1 MSLLYIA
8 CLPRRAE
15 RLWGSRSTPSGSRSQ
30 RFHIR
35 DGIVFGFST
44 NRVAAFEEVAV
55 EFLGAHYYSF
65 FGLDESKEG
74 VEKAA
79 EELIG
84 ERWDNLG
91 VGPKDQVFVLNLF
104 QLPIDRRGRG
114 EGRSI
119 YRQLEAKLKAAGVK
133 AIILQAADIDPI
145 TGHSIGF
152 WRKMGFE
159 EWPGDYWMFDDK
171 IMVKVIG

>member
-8 CLPRRAE
+8 CLPRRAA
-15 RLWGSRSTPSGSRSQ
+15 RLWGKPASAGGSRNQKLYIS
-30 RFHIR
+30 
-35 DGIVFGFST
+35 DGIVSGFST
-44 NRVAAFEEVAV
+44 SRTEAFESIAV
-55 EFLGAHYYSF
+55 DFLGAHYYSF
-65 FGLDESKEG
+65 FGFDEWKVG
-74 VEKAA
+74 VEGEA
-79 EELIG
+79 EELIR
-84 ERWDNLG
+84 ERWDDLG

-104 QLPIDRRGRG
+104 QLPFARRGRG

-119 YRQLEAKLKAAGVK
+119 YRQLEAKLKAAGIK
-133 AIILQAADIDPI
+133 AIILQAGNIDPI

-171 IMVKVIG
+171 IVFKVIG

>member
-8 CLPRRAE
+8 CLPRRAA
-15 RLWGSRSTPSGSRSQ
+15 RLWGKPTSAGGSRNQ
-30 RFHIR
+30 KLYIR
-35 DGIVFGFST
+35 DGIVSGFST
-44 NRVAAFEEVAV
+44 SRTEAFESIAV
-55 EFLGAHYYSF
+55 EFLGEHYYPF
-65 FGLDESKEG
+65 FGFDESKVG
-74 VEKAA
+74 VEEEA

-91 VGPKDQVFVLNLF
+91 VGPKDQVFVLDLF
-104 QLPIDRRGRG
+104 QLPFARRGHG

-119 YRQLEAKLKAAGVK
+119 YAQLEAKLKAAGVK
-133 AIILQAADIDPI
+133 AIILQAGNIDPI

-171 IMVKVIG
+171 IMVKVIR

>member
-8 CLPRRAE
+8 CLPRRAA
-15 RLWGSRSTPSGSRSQ
+15 RLWRKPASAGGSRNQKLYIS
-30 RFHIR
+30 
-35 DGIVFGFST
+35 DGIVTGFST
-44 NRVAAFEEVAV
+44 SRTEAFESIAV
-55 EFLGAHYYSF
+55 EFLGEHYYPF
-65 FGLDESKEG
+65 FGFDESKEG
-74 VEKAA
+74 VEEEA

-91 VGPKDQVFVLNLF
+91 VGPRDQVFVLDLF
-104 QLPIDRRGRG
+104 RLPLSRRRRG

-119 YRQLEAKLKAAGVK
+119 YAQLESRLKEAGIK
-133 AIILQAADIDPI
+133 AIVLQAGNPDPI

-171 IMVKVIG
+171 IMAKVIG